1 MDYEDYKDL
10 ISELPFGK
18 QLKNAKYLH
27 LDFLADWS
35 PQLQELVG
43 MIKER
48 MSIDRASNVIK
59 FYLFEPKISLLYYPD
74 FFELPH
80 PELQSSITVDLS
92 RGKIRKH
99 DYNGSV
105 NPPILHRKESL
116 LPPEHP
122 LIEQFQRLTEA
133 EEAEGL
139 YANSKTIGFKL
150 NWESLL
156 AAKGLAYCG
165 HKLVRIQNQPAE
177 QKEEAAEVQRH
188 KTAITRCQFSK
199 PIQSLIEYGL
209 LKENVRL
216 LDYGCGQGDDV
227 NGLKELGYN
236 ALGWDPVYRPDEP
249 KEPAEIV
256 NLGFVLNVIEDPIE
270 RTEVLQEAYDLSK
283 SLLVVATLVAS
294 SSTSSQGRPYKDGIL
309 TSRNT
314 FQKYFQQNELQHY
327 IEDVLNTS
335 AVAVGPGIFYVFRS
349 HSEQQ
354 RFLSNRSKR
363 PINWERFSRQ
373 LFAVRERPKKP
384 PKEDP
389 YEKHQE
395 LLDDFWAR
403 MIDLGRVPKREE
415 FGQYDALCGAVGS
428 ANKARR
434 LFVRK
439 FGEEALANAFEQRR
453 NDLLVYLALS
463 NFNRRVPFKHLPVDL
478 KTDIKT
484 FLGSYK
490 QGIEESQRLLFSV
503 GNPDLIGTLC
513 DETPFGYL
521 DDQALY
527 IHRNLVQDL
536 HPILRIYVGCA
547 ELLYGDLNTVDLVK
561 IHKRSGK
568 VTLLVYDDF
577 ENQPLP
583 ELQTRIKV
591 NLRTQSIDI
600 FDHQALPH
608 RQLLYF
614 KKRFVAL
621 DHPKRSEWE
630 AFSEKLRSLGLDESM
645 GFGPTKEQ
653 LLELL
658 RETDM
663 RVSDF
668 FPETQA
674 LSNADMRMEQAEH
687 Q

>member
-1 MDYEDYKDL
+1 MNSEDYKHL

-18 QLKNAKYLH
+18 RLKNARYLH
-27 LDFLADWS
+27 LDFLADCS

-48 MSIDRASNVIK
+48 MAIDRASNVIK
-59 FYLFEPKISLLYYPD
+59 FYLLEPKLSLLYYPD

-80 PELQSSITVDLS
+80 PELRSSITVDFAT
-92 RGKIRKH
+92 GKVRKH
-99 DYNGSV
+99 DYQGSV
-105 NPPILHRKESL
+105 NPPILHRKETL

-122 LIEQFQRLTEA
+122 LVGKFQRLTKA

-156 AAKGLAYCG
+156 AAKGLAYSG
-165 HKLVRIQNQPAE
+165 HKLVRVQNQPAG
-177 QKEEAAEVQRH
+177 QEEESTEVQRH
-188 KTAITRCQFSK
+188 KTAIARYQFSK
-199 PIQSLIEYGL
+199 PVQSLIEYGL
-209 LKENVRL
+209 LKENVSL

-227 NGLKELGYN
+227 DGLNELGYN
-236 ALGWDPVYRPDEP
+236 ALGWDPVYRPDAP

-270 RTEVLQEAYDLSK
+270 RTEVLQEAYELTN

-294 SSTSSQGRPYKDGIL
+294 SSTSSRGRPYKDGIL

-349 HSEQQ
+349 YLEQQ

-363 PINWERFSRQ
+363 PINWERLSRQ
-373 LFAVRERPKKP
+373 LFPARKRPKKP

-389 YEKHQE
+389 YEKHKE
-395 LLDDFWAR
+395 LLDDFWTR
-403 MIDLGRVPKREE
+403 MLDLGRVPKREE
-415 FGQYDALCGAVGS
+415 LAQYDALCRAVGS

-434 LFVRK
+434 LFIRK
-439 FGEEALANAFEQRR
+439 FGEEALTNAFEQRR
-453 NDLLVYLALS
+453 KDLLVYLALS
-463 NFNRRVPFKHLPVDL
+463 NFSGRVPFKHLPVDL

-536 HPILRIYVGCA
+536 HPVLRIYVGCA
-547 ELLYGDLNTVDLVK
+547 ELLYGDLRNVDVVK

-577 ENQPLP
+577 EDQPLP

-600 FDHQALPH
+600 FDHQAQQ
-608 RQLLYF
+608 QLLYF
-614 KKRFVAL
+614 KERFVAW
-621 DHPKRSEWE
+621 DHPERPEWE
-630 AFSEKLRSLGLDESM
+630 SFSEKLRSLGLDESM

-658 RETDM
+658 REGG
-663 RVSDF
+663 
-668 FPETQA
+668 
-674 LSNADMRMEQAEH
+674 AEFGI
-687 Q
+687 